1 VLSLCNGAY
10 FTKCL
15 KPQDRAPC
23 WGLVGPMKKLSGPE
37 LLGNFSAFY
46 KEVFASA
53 SMGAAVEKLNELPFK
68 GVINYYFTTAAT
80 FFFNVYQNYLNVQ
93 CTDKA
98 YSGRARAMRKELKK
112 GNPIKVPSIGE
123 LKRKLKSTQ
132 KDFFEKFRSKFFMI
146 DLFPENKRRFL
157 VTYEDV
163 INHKSKRQ

>member
-1 VLSLCNGAY
+1 
-10 FTKCL
+10 
-15 KPQDRAPC
+15 
-23 WGLVGPMKKLSGPE
+23 
-37 LLGNFSAFY
+37 
-46 KEVFASA
+46 
-53 SMGAAVEKLNELPFK
+53 
-68 GVINYYFTTAAT
+68 
-80 FFFNVYQNYLNVQ
+80 
-93 CTDKA
+93 
-98 YSGRARAMRKELKK
+98 MRKELKK